1 MTVVVLFVKII
12 IYNTIL
18 WIGERE
24 MAKKISTRK
33 TTAKS
38 SSTAKKT
45 SVKNAEAEVKAS
57 VKEATVEPKTVAK
70 EEAVKPKAAVK
81 KTAKAKTPEKKETV
95 EAKPEAK
102 KEEAVKPIP
111 LRRFA
116 AGCGA
121 KKLPSQGF
129 AREVG
134 GKITFAFS

>member
-45 SVKNAEAEVKAS
+45 SVKNRSEERRVG
-57 VKEATVEPKTVAK
+57 KECRSRWSPYH
-70 EEAVKPKAAVK
+70 
-81 KTAKAKTPEKKETV
+81 
-95 EAKPEAK
+95 
-102 KEEAVKPIP
+102 
-111 LRRFA
+111 
-116 AGCGA
+116 
-121 KKLPSQGF
+121 
-129 AREVG
+129 
-134 GKITFAFS
+134 

>member
-95 EAKPEAK
+95 
-102 KEEAVKPIP
+102 
-111 LRRFA
+111 
-116 AGCGA
+116 
-121 KKLPSQGF
+121 
-129 AREVG
+129 
-134 GKITFAFS
+134 